1 MALANLQLLICFIQN
16 VIRNVIRFVIF
27 VTDVQ
32 FFLKL
37 LEVKKVHKPLRFST
51 LQNLPFYKQ
60 YKSNDK
66 HTINVV
72 LLQTAVYLLQI
83 YRSTSRLVC
92 VTLPAIAYGKYK
104 LRVL

>member
-1 MALANLQLLICFIQN
+1 MALANFQLLFCFIQN
-16 VIRNVIRFVIF
+16 IIRNVIRFVTF

-32 FFLKL
+32 FFLKF
-37 LEVKKVHKPLRFST
+37 LEIEKVHKPLRLSI

-92 VTLPAIAYGKYK
+92 VTLPSIAYGKYK
-104 LRVL
+104 YRVS